1 MGKEPEE
8 AEEEGQ
14 WKGRERTM
22 TKGRRIGRD
31 DDDEN
36 DYAPPHP
43 ESEAAAASSDSEL
56 VIPFAF
62 GGKEAVE
69 TAVGYTEL
77 TFAVFDRGYLL
88 VLVHWCR
95 YRRKCGRLGDG

>member
-36 DYAPPHP
+36 DYTPPHP
-43 ESEAAAASSDSEL
+43 ESEAAAAPSDSEL

-69 TAVGYTEL
+69 TV
-77 TFAVFDRGYLL
+77 VDKPISLL
-88 VLVHWCR
+88 PSSPGVIYFSSYERIWR
-95 YRRKCGRLGDG
+95 